1 MATTTFND
9 LITFS
14 RGSNATVTGPNGLIQ
29 WAPANLLT
37 NSQDFEAAA
46 WTKISATVTANSSIA
61 PDSSTTADTIT
72 ASAASS
78 GHYVFQS
85 VTTVAGAYTFTTY
98 AKYTNNQWVALR
110 IFDGTSSY
118 FGSFD
123 IQNGVAG
130 AKSAAATTAITPVG
144 NGWYR
149 IAVTATVLASA
160 SSNVV
165 IALNNSDSA
174 SIVTWTATGTETA
187 FIWGAQLELGSTATT
202 YNNTSVRNLL
212 GFSEAFDNAAW
223 TKTRA
228 SMITGA
234 QANPVNG
241 LFNAQKLMEDTTA
254 SSTHILSRSVTASAS
269 IYNYSI
275 YAKAAERSVIRIRD
289 SVNSV
294 DGYFNLATGV
304 ASNATN
310 ATLSIMSIGN
320 GWYRCSVTSTA
331 TVTNPEFGVRLASAV
346 GADTYTGDGNSGV
359 YIYGAM
365 LSNSA
370 SLDPY
375 VPTPGAAPSS
385 TAYYGPRFDYDPV
398 TLAARG
404 FLVEEARTNLLTY
417 SEQFDNAAW
426 TKGNTTVVA
435 NSTTAPDGTTTADTV
450 TPTATSGT
458 HLVRQVAAN
467 GALVCAQTVFYK
479 PNGYT
484 KVAIRED
491 FVVGQYAS
499 FDCTGAGSVINKTAA
514 ATASI
519 TAFPNGWYR
528 LTLVPTT
535 ALANQGMGVYVMADG
550 YTTGDPAGYSFSG
563 NGTSGG
569 FIWGAQLEAGAFA
582 TSYIPTIASTVT
594 RSADVATITGSLFSQ
609 WYNQQTGSF
618 IAEWAINNANST
630 GRYIVKAFSPSVA
643 QGYGL
648 WLNSNSID
656 TRAWIGA
663 TSITAGNAS
672 LSITNRAAF
681 GYQAANNAAS
691 VNGAVAV
698 ASSAT
703 GPTDATYLEIG
714 SAGAS
719 YFNGWLR
726 SIRYVPVRA
735 ADFQLQ
741 ALTELPLV
749 PTLDLDFLNS
759 LYEA

>member
-1 MATTTFND
+1 MATTTFDN

-29 WAPANLLT
+29 WAPNNLVT

-46 WTKISATVTANSSIA
+46 WVKAQTTVTANAATA
-61 PDSSTTADTIT
+61 PDGTLTADKILET
-72 ASAASS
+72 AVTNVHAVYANFTYIAGTVYAASVYAKAAERSWIYLGADTSAAEAVFFDLST
-78 GHYVFQS
+78 GTVGNQGTGYVGSIQS
-85 VTTVAGAYTFTTY
+85 VG
-98 AKYTNNQWVALR
+98 
-110 IFDGTSSY
+110 D
-118 FGSFD
+118 
-123 IQNGVAG
+123 
-130 AKSAAATTAITPVG
+130 
-144 NGWYR
+144 GWYR
-149 IAVTATVLASA
+149 CTVIITQSTALPPNYFVVGVASA
-160 SSNVV
+160 
-165 IALNNSDSA
+165 NNTA
-174 SIVTWTATGTETA
+174 SYAGVATSGV

-228 SMITGA
+228 SMVTGA

-254 SSTHILSRSVTASAS
+254 SSTHFTSQAFTAVVVPYVMSVYAKKAERQRITLRENSAS
-269 IYNYSI
+269 GDAATFDLNSGTVVANFVGGVGSI
-275 YAKAAERSVIRIRD
+275 QSV
-289 SVNSV
+289 
-294 DGYFNLATGV
+294 
-304 ASNATN
+304 
-310 ATLSIMSIGN
+310 GN
-320 GWYRCSVTSTA
+320 GWYRCSVLFTGTA
-331 TVTNPEFGVRLASAV
+331 GGRSVAVLLNTNTGSGFES
-346 GADTYTGDGNSGV
+346 YTGDGNSGV

-398 TLAARG
+398 TLLPRG
-404 FLVEEARTNLLTY
+404 LLIEEQRANLATY
-417 SEQFDNAAW
+417 SEQFNDAIW
-426 TKGNTTVVA
+426 TKTRTSVSVNTTA
-435 NSTTAPDGTTTADTV
+435 APDGTTTADTLV
-450 TPTATSGT
+450 EDTTASNTHVLNRILGNPLAAATYTYSIYAKAAGRRYIELILIVDPASTNVRYATMFDLQTGTITTTSSASSPTATANAI
-458 HLVRQVAAN
+458 QAA
-467 GALVCAQTVFYK
+467 G
-479 PNGYT
+479 
-484 KVAIRED
+484 
-491 FVVGQYAS
+491 
-499 FDCTGAGSVINKTAA
+499 
-514 ATASI
+514 
-519 TAFPNGWYR
+519 NGWYR
-528 LTLVPTT
+528 CVVTIGNPSGLRVDVSHALSDTPTAP
-535 ALANQGMGVYVMADG
+535 ALAVAPAY
-550 YTTGDPAGYSFSG
+550 TGDGVSG
-563 NGTSGG
+563 A

-594 RSADVATITGSLFSQ
+594 RSADIATITGSLFSQ

-663 TSITAGNAS
+663 TSITAGNAT
-672 LSITNRAAF
+672 LSTANKAAF
-681 GYQAANNAAS
+681 GYRAGDNAAS
-691 VNGAVAV
+691 VNGIAAV

-719 YFNGWLR
+719 YFNGHIR

-741 ALTELPLV
+741 QVT
-749 PTLDLDFLNS
+749 T
-759 LYEA
+759 